1 MQLPQDLQHFPV
13 QTLLV
18 ASDSVHAKFWLLHA
32 EELEELPAIS
42 IPRESQQPS
51 EGGPQDEN
59 MDAERFH
66 RFVHEVMERIT
77 DIVQEHQI
85 AQFHLVMPA
94 EIEHAVMGHLPQ
106 DVIAKVQKRLHHDVM
121 NESATEIVRRIV
133 SGS

>member
-1 MQLPQDLQHFPV
+1 
-13 QTLLV
+13 
-18 ASDSVHAKFWLLHA
+18 
-32 EELEELPAIS
+32 
-42 IPRESQQPS
+42 
-51 EGGPQDEN
+51 

-77 DIVQEHQI
+77 GIVQEHQI

-121 NESATEIVRRIV
+121 NESVTEIVRRV
-133 SGS
+133 VQDM